1 MNRTQAIVRSV
12 HGLVVR
18 AQFEGGQ
25 PTTGQIFTLEGQDT
39 TKFQT
44 IGIEGSD
51 TLITL
56 NLSDVNVKQGQK
68 LISTGKGIELP
79 VGSNVLGRVFNCFGE
94 TIDNGPAL
102 KDVTYVP
109 VSDDKSMQLKPHDDL
124 ALIETG
130 VKVIDFFA
138 PFVRGRKIGII
149 GGAGVGKTVLTT
161 ELMHNVA
168 RSNKE
173 LSMFVGIGERIREA
187 YELHNTLAE
196 AKLLQNTIMYIG
208 QMNESAALRF
218 MVGRSAATVARYMR
232 DNTKKDVLLFVDNV
246 YRYLQAGNELSTMLE
261 AASSE
266 GGYQPTLFSELSRF
280 EQNLSTSENGAIT
293 TVQSIYV
300 PADDMSDPA
309 VVEVNK
315 QLDSVIVLSRDV
327 MEQGIMPAVDL
338 LATSSSLLT
347 REVVGETHAALVPQV
362 QAILQK
368 YKSLQG
374 IVAIIGQ
381 NELSLEDQNNY
392 RTAQQ
397 LINYFAQPLSVMEK
411 RSGIKGEYVDR
422 ATMLK
427 NVDNIV
433 NGRIVNKLV

>member
-1 MNRTQAIVRSV
+1 MNKTQATVSSV
-12 HGLVVR
+12 HGLIVR
-18 AQFEGGQ
+18 ADFEGGQ
-25 PTTGQIFTLEGQDT
+25 PTVGQLFTLDGQDSVR
-39 TKFQT
+39 FQT
-44 IGIEGSD
+44 IGIENSG

-56 NLSDVNVKQGQK
+56 NLSETNVKQGEK
-68 LISTGKGIELP
+68 LISTGKGLELP
-79 VGSNVLGRVFNCFGE
+79 VGPEILGRVFNCFGE
-94 TIDNGPAL
+94 TIDNGDVL
-102 KDVTYVP
+102 KKASYIP
-109 VSDDKSMQLKPHDDL
+109 VSDDTNIQLKPHEDTS
-124 ALIETG
+124 LIETG

-187 YELHNTLAE
+187 YELHTTLEE
-196 AKLLQNTIMYIG
+196 AKLLQNTVMYLG

-218 MVGRSAATVARYMR
+218 MVGRSAATVARHMR
-232 DNTKKDVLLFVDNV
+232 DTTKKDVLLFIDNV
-246 YRYLQAGNELSTMLE
+246 YRYLQAGNELSTMLDE
-261 AASSE
+261 ASSE

-327 MEQGIMPAVDL
+327 MEQGIMPAVDM

-347 REVVGETHAALVPQV
+347 KEIVGEAHAELVPQV

-381 NELSLEDQNNY
+381 NELSVEDQKNY
-392 RTAQQ
+392 QTAQQ
-397 LINYFAQPLSVMEK
+397 IIDYFTQPLAVMEK
-411 RSGIKGEYVDR
+411 RSGVPGEYVDR
-422 ATMLK
+422 STMLK
-427 NVDNIV
+427 NVTKIV
-433 NGRIVNKLV
+433 KGDSTS